1 MACRARPRL
10 FSALVLFSNYGPV
23 FVLQTDVNMPPKM
36 KIAINLAGA
45 AAPSVPAPEAP
56 VPSSVTTGTG
66 IVVKRERDGEPDHE
80 ALEPISAKRPKQ
92 EIPPIVAVKPGPE
105 SSDDDAPM
113 EVQPSKPWL
122 ADAFDLLDVMD
133 SLDELGFFRGKTGP
147 QEASVLLVRAQLRKG
162 KYDSFDNFLA
172 SLKLVYKSAER
183 YGADAY
189 KQASKL
195 LESLDRMVQSLCG
208 SVADVKQE
216 PDQMSASGIEDD
228 DSVSDGDASAVND
241 EEYKEQLKN
250 EIDGASD
257 DDDEELPR
265 VRSGSAFRDK
275 YDNHPD
281 HAQRPFWVCL
291 MVRLW
296 CIICGLVRPCCFSLH
311 RFLCL

>member
-1 MACRARPRL
+1 M
-10 FSALVLFSNYGPV
+10 
-23 FVLQTDVNMPPKM
+23 LQTDVNMPPKM

-56 VPSSVTTGTG
+56 VPSPVTTGTG
-66 IVVKRERDGEPDHE
+66 IVVKRERDGERDHE

-92 EIPPIVAVKPGPE
+92 ESPPLVTVKPEPE

-122 ADAFDLLDVMD
+122 TDAFDLLDIMD
-133 SLDELGFFRGKTGP
+133 SHDELGFFRGKTGP
-147 QEASVLLVRAQLRKG
+147 QEASILLVRAQLRKG
-162 KYDSFDNFLA
+162 KYDSFDHFLG

-195 LESLDRMVQSLCG
+195 LETLDRMVQSLCS

-216 PDQMSASGIEDD
+216 TDQMSASGIEDD
-228 DSVSDGDASAVND
+228 ASVSDGDASAVNE
-241 EEYKEQLKN
+241 EEYMEQLKN
-250 EIDGASD
+250 EIEGASD
-257 DDDEELPR
+257 DEDEELPR
-265 VRSGSAFRDK
+265 IRSCSVFRDK
-275 YDNHPD
+275 YENHAD

-291 MVRLW
+291 MVRFF
-296 CIICGLVRPCCFSLH
+296 CIFCGLVKLLLLLLPTLLH
-311 RFLCL
+311 SHDIQISDS